1 MAATDF
7 PSETIHKALAWRNA
21 TKHFD
26 STRKINDQDWD
37 LLKKSLRLAPSS
49 FGLQPWHFIV
59 VQDPALRERLSEAT
73 WHQAQVTECSH
84 MIVLCALK
92 NVDCPTIDHYI
103 DRMAEQHGV
112 SVESLSKIRRR
123 LVETLVEGPRQ
134 ETIYEWTRRQAYL
147 ALGFLLLSAAE
158 LEIDACPMEGLEP
171 ESYDRILGLEKGP
184 WATVA
189 IATLGYR
196 LSTDAY
202 KTQDKVRFPETEV
215 FETR

>member
-1 MAATDF
+1 MYGEAVLFQFFWNLRLGNKAEPAIHPVQASTFGIGDSDMAATDF

-84 MIVLCALK
+84 MIV
-92 NVDCPTIDHYI
+92 P
-103 DRMAEQHGV
+103 V
-112 SVESLSKIRRR
+112 SYTHLRAHETGRN
-123 LVETLVEGPRQ
+123 LV
-134 ETIYEWTRRQAYL
+134 
-147 ALGFLLLSAAE
+147 
-158 LEIDACPMEGLEP
+158 C
-171 ESYDRILGLEKGP
+171 
-184 WATVA
+184 
-189 IATLGYR
+189 
-196 LSTDAY
+196 
-202 KTQDKVRFPETEV
+202 
-215 FETR
+215 